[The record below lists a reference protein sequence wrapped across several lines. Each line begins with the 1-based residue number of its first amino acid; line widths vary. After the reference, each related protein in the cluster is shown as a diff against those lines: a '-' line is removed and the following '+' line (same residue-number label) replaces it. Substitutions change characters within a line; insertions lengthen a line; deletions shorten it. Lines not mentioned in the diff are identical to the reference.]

1 MSHRASRGSQG
12 GSRAD
17 MSISSTPEG
26 PEVGNR
32 SPWPRPQDYICRLI
46 VSSLHVF
53 PTWPTEERASC
64 DIFHPLGQCYGG
76 GSHHHLSHLT
86 RPSGRDWGDQSRWTT
101 VLRARES
108 LSLPYFLWDLFVPKA
123 KKFCPSTWP
132 AQ

>member
-64 DIFHPLGQCYGG
+64 DIFHPLGQCYGEG
-76 GSHHHLSHLT
+76 ALIITYPILPALADVTGET
-86 RPSGRDWGDQSRWTT
+86 RVVG
-101 VLRARES
+101 L
-108 LSLPYFLWDLFVPKA
+108 L
-123 KKFCPSTWP
+123 C
-132 AQ
+132 